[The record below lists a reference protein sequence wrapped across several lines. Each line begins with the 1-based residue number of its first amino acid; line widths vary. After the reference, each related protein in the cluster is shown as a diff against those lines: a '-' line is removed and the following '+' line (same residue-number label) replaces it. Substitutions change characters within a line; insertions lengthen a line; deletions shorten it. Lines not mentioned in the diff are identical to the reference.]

1 MMARL
6 ITDQDGR
13 QYSTET
19 NVEDS
24 PEGLKGLLNETRWA
38 ILTALAEEP
47 SYPAELAEKLDL
59 HEQKVY
65 YHIREMRD
73 HGIIKIA
80 SREERSG
87 SVAKYYQPTAHAY
100 TLRLPGGDRQLA
112 DLPVQEDTPAR
123 RFLGQFIAGGTIDG
137 RIVVGSPDP
146 HGPHQVRGRDGHF
159 AVDIAALLGRHGTI
173 EGELSRLDTD
183 INNETAYKDN
193 LFLVGGPL
201 TNIITAE
208 FNDYLPVHF
217 DQQNF
222 PYRRL
227 TSEQTGD
234 EYSEGTIGL
243 IAKIPNPEATE
254 KTAIVVA
261 GIRNTGT
268 RAAVLGLT
276 QYADDIIE
284 DYEGEDTWARV
295 VRGRDMDG
303 DGRIDAVETV
313 E

>member
-1 MMARL
+1 MARL
-6 ITDQDGR
+6 ITEEDGR

-24 PEGLKGLLNETRWA
+24 PEGLKGLLNETRWT

-47 SYPAELAEKLDL
+47 SYPAALADRLDL

-73 HGIIKIA
+73 HGIIEIA

-87 SVAKYYQPTAHAY
+87 SIAKYYKPTAHAY
-100 TLRLPGGDRQLA
+100 TLQLPNSDRQLA
-112 DLPVQEDTPAR
+112 DLPAQEDTPAR
-123 RFLGQFIAGGTIDG
+123 RFLDQFITSGRIDG

-159 AVDIAALLGRHGTI
+159 AVDIAALLGRHGSL
-173 EGELSRLDTD
+173 EDELSRLDTD
-183 INNETAYKDN
+183 IKNESAYDDN

-201 TNIITAE
+201 TNVITAE
-208 FNDYLPVHF
+208 FNEYLPVRF

-227 TSEQTGD
+227 ISEQTGE

-243 IAKIPNPEATE
+243 IAKTPNPEATE
-254 KTAIVVA
+254 KTATVIA

-276 QYADDIIE
+276 QHAEKVLDE
-284 DYEGEDTWARV
+284 YEGEDTWARV

>member
-1 MMARL
+1 MARL
-6 ITDQDGR
+6 LTDEDGR

-19 NVEDS
+19 QLADS
-24 PEGLKGLLNETRWA
+24 PDGLKGLLNETRWQ
-38 ILTALAEEP
+38 ILTSLAEES
-47 SYPAELAEKLDL
+47 SYPAELAEKLGL

-65 YHIREMRD
+65 YHIRQMHD
-73 HGIIKIA
+73 HGIIEIA

-87 SVAKYYQPTAHAY
+87 SVAKYYKPTAHAY

-112 DLPVQEDTPAR
+112 DIPAGEDTLAR
-123 RFLGQFIAGGTIDG
+123 RFLGQFITGGRIDG

-159 AVDIAALLGRHGTI
+159 AVDIAALLGRYGTL

-183 INNETAYKDN
+183 INNESDYDDN

-201 TNIITAE
+201 TNVITAA
-208 FNDYLPVHF
+208 FNEYLPVRF

-227 TSEQTGD
+227 ISEQTGE

-243 IAKIPNPEATE
+243 IAKIPNPEAPE

-268 RAAVLGLT
+268 RAAVIGLT
-276 QYADDIIE
+276 NHADDVIT
-284 DYEGEDTWARV
+284 DYDSEDTWARV

-303 DGRIDAVETV
+303 DGHIDAVKTIE
-313 E
+313 